1 MKKYFVLLSSI
12 LLFFCSCTSNQISH
26 LQTEDRQV
34 LMTKGEII
42 NSIEKESKIIKDKI
56 VEKNIWLQY
65 ADIDEDPELEM
76 LLSYRYELH
85 KGYFFIFDYQNG
97 KYVTVFTRP
106 WPVEKMSMKEVIYA
120 SGSNTVHILTANIL
134 QMQKGKV
141 NIIWSGVYD
150 KYDYTKLTNGNET
163 HARYY
168 IDTNGMLNY
177 FYKFDKND
185 QNGMSLKTEF
195 ISEKY
200 TWDANKNMFI
210 KE

>member
-1 MKKYFVLLSSI
+1 MKKLTLIISIVLII
-12 LLFFCSCTSNQISH
+12 LCSWTLRINKPECSNSEQQFITDEQI
-26 LQTEDRQV
+26 
-34 LMTKGEII
+34 KEII
-42 NSIEKESKIIKDKI
+42 TNETKIEKDKI

-65 ADIDEDPELEM
+65 ADIDEDPEREI

-85 KGYFFIFDYQNG
+85 KGYFSIFDDQNG

-106 WPVEKMSMKEVIYA
+106 WPVEEMSMKEVIYA

-141 NIIWSGVYD
+141 SIIWSGIYD
-150 KYDYTKLTNGNET
+150 KYDYTKLTNGTET

-168 IDTNGMLNY
+168 IDTNGILNY
-177 FYKFDKND
+177 FYKLDKTN
-185 QNGMSLKTEF
+185 QNGMPLKTEF

-200 TWDANKNMFI
+200 TWDVNKNMFI

>member
-1 MKKYFVLLSSI
+1 
-12 LLFFCSCTSNQISH
+12 
-26 LQTEDRQV
+26 
-34 LMTKGEII
+34 MTKGEII